1 MGKMRTIGPE
11 VAFQIVLKYCSKE
24 IGRKVS
30 IYGILV
36 KREVH
41 AAKHT
46 FYRRLLLVS
55 EGYY

>member
-1 MGKMRTIGPE
+1 MRTIGPE